1 MNARRYRGALSS
13 SAVVRG
19 LKIASIGKALLSI
32 VVVPVVLLGRQ
43 NPVDFGRWKN
53 FTDMKAVR
61 GVAAATDSLWAAT
74 AGGLFLYSPP
84 SNRFVKYTNSDG
96 LSSNDLTAVSIDGS
110 GKVWTGSSGGYVN
123 SFDPRT
129 GNWVE
134 VRGIAESDRVQ
145 KAVRVLLVR
154 GDSLFVGT
162 DFGISVLQISRKEF
176 RDTYA
181 NLGFLTQAG
190 VNDITIHKNRVWV
203 ATDLGVATAALD
215 APNLLAPA
223 AWTTYTT
230 SGGLPAA
237 NCSAVSVLRD
247 TVVVATS
254 SGLAVFDGSKFMPA
268 ASLSGK
274 VIVDVL
280 QRANDLLVL
289 WNENPGFKL
298 ASYTGFS
305 SPVSVLAS
313 RSDLTVTSVIGQPSK
328 SDLWVGTTTTGLGRW
343 SASWEFKT
351 PNGPQSNLF
360 SSVVVDD
367 RGILWGASGISGRGR
382 GFYRYDPDAS
392 VDLQWKNYTV
402 ETFPVMKSNDYYKV
416 SLGAAGGVWVSSWGY
431 GVLEVAADTIRRR
444 LDQTT
449 TPALAGSV
457 AQDPNYVV
465 VGGAS
470 ADSQGDTWM
479 VNRTAV
485 NGNHVVQLKSDNS
498 VVYRNS
504 PSDGKFT
511 NILIDGN
518 DTKWFANA
526 EPSDK
531 PSGGLYYFNE
541 HMTVTGTAALGGWGA
556 LTEADGLLD
565 NTVLSLAL
573 DSEGYVWIGTD
584 FGLEIV
590 TIPANPKTNRLKPA
604 AFRGQVIQ
612 AIAVD
617 AVNNKWVGTKEGV
630 VVVNADATQ
639 VLAQYTVLS
648 TNGKLV
654 DNDIRSIAFDHS
666 RGIVYFGTEKG
677 LSSLEVAP
685 IRTSRSLSTL
695 EVGPNPFLLPSEKP
709 LTIKNL
715 AAQTTIKVISTDGK
729 VISEFAAQGGGRAF
743 WDGHDK
749 NGAVVPS
756 GIYFIV
762 AFAENGNQTTAAK
775 LAVVRR

>member
-1 MNARRYRGALSS
+1 MNQVFSMRWLW
-13 SAVVRG
+13 VF
-19 LKIASIGKALLSI
+19 L
-32 VVVPVVLLGRQ
+32 VPVMMAAQQ
-43 NPVDFGRWKN
+43 NPVDLGRWKN
-53 FTDMKAVR
+53 FTDMKFVR
-61 GVAAATDSLWAAT
+61 SVAARSDSLWAAT
-74 AGGLFLYSPP
+74 SGGLFLYSPS

-96 LSSNDLTAVSIDGS
+96 LSSNDLTAVSIDGA
-110 GKVWTGSSGGYVN
+110 GKAWTGSSDGYIN

-129 GNWVE
+129 GTWVE

-145 KAVRVLLVR
+145 KAVRVLVVR
-154 GDSLFVGT
+154 GDSLYVGT
-162 DFGISVLQISRKEF
+162 DFGISVLRLSRMEF

-190 VNDITIHKNRVWV
+190 VNDIKIHKDRLWV

-215 APNLLAPA
+215 APNLSAPT

-230 SGGLPAA
+230 TRGLP
-237 NCSAVSVLRD
+237 SAMCNVVAVLRD
-247 TVVVATS
+247 TIVVGTS
-254 SGLAVFDGSKFMPA
+254 SGLAIFDGGKFLPVS
-268 ASLSGK
+268 SLNGK
-274 VIVDVL
+274 EIADILV
-280 QRANDLLVL
+280 RSNDLVLL

-298 ASYTGFS
+298 ASYAGFS
-305 SPVSVLAS
+305 SPATVLTT
-313 RSDLTVTSVIGQPSK
+313 RSDYSAMSITSQPSRT
-328 SDLWVGTTTTGLGRW
+328 DIWVGTTTSGIGRW
-343 SASWEFKT
+343 STSWEFKA

-360 SSVVVDD
+360 SSVVVDE
-367 RGILWGASGISGRGR
+367 RGILWGASGISNRGR
-382 GFYRYDPDAS
+382 GFYRYDPAAS
-392 VDLQWKNYTV
+392 TDTQWKNYTV
-402 ETFPVMKSNDYYKV
+402 ESSPLMRSNDYYKV
-416 SLGAAGGVWVSSWGY
+416 SLGAPGSVWVSSWGY
-431 GVLEVAADTIRRR
+431 GVVEIAADTIRRR

-457 AQDPNYVV
+457 PQDPNYVV
-465 VGGAS
+465 VGGVS
-470 ADSQGDTWM
+470 VDSNGDVWM
-479 VNRTAV
+479 ANRTAV
-485 NGNHVVQLKSDNS
+485 NGNHLVQLKSNS
-498 VVYRNS
+498 TALYRNS

-531 PSGGLYYFNE
+531 PTGGLYYFNE
-541 HMTVTGTAALGGWGA
+541 NMTVSGTAVLGGWGW
-556 LTEADGLLD
+556 LSESDGLSK
-565 NTVLSLAL
+565 NTILSLAL
-573 DSEGYVWIGTD
+573 DRDGYVWVGTD
-584 FGLEIV
+584 FGLEIITV
-590 TIPANPKTNRLKPA
+590 PTNPKTNRLKPA

-630 VVVNADATQ
+630 IVVNADATQ

-654 DNDIRSIAFDHS
+654 DNDIRSISFDHG

-685 IRTSRSLSTL
+685 IRTERSLSTL
-695 EVGPNPFLLPSEKP
+695 ELGPNPYILPSEKP

-715 AAQTTIKVISTDGK
+715 ADQTTIKVISTDGK
-729 VISEFAAQGGGRAF
+729 VVSEFAAQGGGRAF
-743 WDGHDK
+743 WNGHDK
-749 NGAVVPS
+749 NGQIVPS

-775 LAVVRR
+775 LAVIRR